1 MSDFPGFEL
10 GEVPE
15 EELPDEFV
23 DVTDHDVKVA
33 LETIHKIDDLLRT
46 LEITQA
52 IDRTTASTLRTFCTG
67 LESIQNHFNTYP
79 LCSYTRAPSSTNLK
93 ATQESLGLAA
103 LAALRNFIKA
113 VLKFLSDVIKGILA
127 YRRSNRRAVAMA
139 ARVANNVEVLSEL
152 NAKTED
158 ILRDTL
164 SPTISPKFVEK
175 MQSIESSVLRTTK
188 IKWNAL
194 LDKVANGYQD
204 PTTDPLWLFRCIVT
218 SINVDAEKVEQY
230 LKHLLQHLGDENPDY
245 LVSNDPMAV
254 NKNEPL
260 LEIAT
265 KLGAWPTELGNG
277 DWTDYQKLAY
287 SLQNRLKGF
296 QMTMAGGSIDLSSLR
311 TSLTTVRSL
320 LSDSYL
326 REFESNTS
334 ALSSVDKRMDEVMV
348 KLRKQVEVLDPT
360 EDNAARDLNQV
371 MSLMRSY
378 TLGLQNMD
386 NTARLIFSQVGY
398 LTNIFAEYERLRRKA
413 MDEFITGPGLE
424 TSDRQRLVK
433 LRDQY
438 RKKLH

>member
-348 KLRKQVEVLDPT
+348 KLRKQVEVLDPI
-360 EDNAARDLNQV
+360 EGNAARDLNQV

-386 NTARLIFSQVGY
+386 NTARLIFGQVGY